1 MYNSNG
7 ADLIGSCLV
16 GLCVIAILILGLV
29 AMFWVYQDAEKKGK
43 TGCIWLLLISA
54 TGPLGL
60 IAYLVLRDREVK
72 L

>member
-1 MYNSNG
+1 MFNG
-7 ADLIGSCLV
+7 NEFDFFGSCFA
-16 GLCVIAILILGLV
+16 GLCLLAIFILTLV
-29 AMFWVYQDAEKKGK
+29 AMFWVYQDAEKRGK

-60 IAYLVLRDREVK
+60 IAYLVLRDREVR

>member
-1 MYNSNG
+1 MVGGNEANF
-7 ADLIGSCLV
+7 IGSCFV
-16 GLCVIAILILGLV
+16 GLCVLAILILGLI
-29 AMFWVYQDAEKKGK
+29 AMFWVYQDAEKRGK

>member
-7 ADLIGSCLV
+7 ADLIGSCFV
-16 GLCVIAILILGLV
+16 GLFVIAILILGMV

-54 TGPLGL
+54 TGPLGF
-60 IAYLVLRDREVK
+60 IAYLILRDREVK